1 MDKKKLHFL
10 CNHRTIFF
18 FFFFKQDPH
27 TRYSLLFSWQ
37 HVPNWVPVPQ
47 TLLGKWVTPSLIS
60 IEGENRERGY
70 LFPPPLSLS
79 FLMLMGVR
87 SSIPG
92 TICPSSG
99 FGPQALQTCPIVC
112 VCPSRKWWAGMV
124 LVAQKAPPSTARA
137 CCSLAYMWRW
147 EGCSRALCAATSGPS
162 AVCSTAS
169 AAQILCCDVLVE

>member
-1 MDKKKLHFL
+1 MSHPLSNL
-10 CNHRTIFF
+10 YRRG
-18 FFFFKQDPH
+18 KQGE
-27 TRYSLLFSWQ
+27 R
-37 HVPNWVPVPQ
+37 VPV
-47 TLLGKWVTPSLIS
+47 
-60 IEGENRERGY
+60 
-70 LFPPPLSLS
+70 PPPLSLS

-137 CCSLAYMWRW
+137 CCSLAYMWQR
-147 EGCSRALCAATSGPS
+147 EGGGGRAARVPCAQQHQGPPPFVPLRVLHRFYVRCPCWVTVWLRGWIHRS
-162 AVCSTAS
+162 ARSLK
-169 AAQILCCDVLVE
+169 QIITEILWQQMIF